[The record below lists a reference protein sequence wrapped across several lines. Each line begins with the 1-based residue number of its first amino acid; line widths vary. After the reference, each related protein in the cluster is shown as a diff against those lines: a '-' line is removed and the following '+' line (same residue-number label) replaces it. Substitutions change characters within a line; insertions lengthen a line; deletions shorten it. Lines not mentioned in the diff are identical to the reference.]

1 MLVDRRTVLLCGLAA
16 ALSACGE
23 PAPRNTGGVGTARP
37 GDRVV
42 AVSSVPE
49 KSGLLVDMPGNAQLL
64 VVQPRSGE
72 FRAFNPSC
80 PHVGSLV
87 NPPAGGAITCPLH
100 GSTFDPSTGE
110 VRKGPATSGLAEVAI
125 SRSGDDLVLA

>member
-1 MLVDRRTVLLCGLAA
+1 M
-16 ALSACGE
+16 
-23 PAPRNTGGVGTARP
+23 
-37 GDRVV
+37 
-42 AVSSVPE
+42 SSVPE

-72 FRAFNPSC
+72 FRAFNPAC

-100 GSTFDPSTGE
+100 GSTFDPATGE
-110 VRKGPATSGLAEVAI
+110 VRKGPATSGLTEVAI

>member
-1 MLVDRRTVLLCGLAA
+1 MLLCGLAA

-23 PAPRNTGGVGTARP
+23 PAPRKTGGAGTARP

-49 KSGLLVDMPGNAQLL
+49 GSGLLVDMPGNAQLL
-64 VVQPRSGE
+64 VVQPRPGE
-72 FRAFNPSC
+72 FRAFNPAC

-87 NPPAGGAITCPLH
+87 NPPAGGVITCPLH
-100 GSTFDPSTGE
+100 GSAFDPLSGA
-110 VRKGPATSGLAEVAI
+110 VRKGPATSGLTEVAI
-125 SRSGDDLVLA
+125 ARSGDELVLS

>member
-1 MLVDRRTVLLCGLAA
+1 MLLCGLAA

-23 PAPRNTGGVGTARP
+23 PAPRKTGGVGTARA

-42 AVSSVPE
+42 AVASVPSG
-49 KSGLLVDMPGNAQLL
+49 SGLLVDMPGNAQLL

-80 PHVGSLV
+80 PHVGSFV
-87 NPPAGGAITCPLH
+87 NPPAQGVITCPLH
-100 GSTFDPSTGE
+100 GSTFDASDGS
-110 VRKGPATSGLAEVAI
+110 VRKGPATSGLVEVAVV
-125 SRSGDDLVLA
+125 RSGDDLVLA

>member
-1 MLVDRRTVLLCGLAA
+1 MLLCGLAA

-23 PAPRNTGGVGTARP
+23 PAPRKTGGVGTARP

-72 FRAFNPSC
+72 FRAFNPAC

-110 VRKGPATSGLAEVAI
+110 VRKGPATSGLTEVAI

>member
-1 MLVDRRTVLLCGLAA
+1 VDRRSLLLCGLAA

-23 PAPRNTGGVGTARP
+23 PVPRKTGGVGTAKP
-37 GDRVV
+37 GDRVAT
-42 AVSSVPE
+42 AVSVPVG
-49 KSGLLVDMPGNAQLL
+49 SGVLVDMPGNAQLL

-87 NPPAGGAITCPLH
+87 NPPAGGVITCPLH
-100 GSTFDPSTGE
+100 GSAFDPLSGA
-110 VRKGPATSGLAEVAI
+110 VRKGPATSGLTEVAVAL
-125 SRSGDDLVLA
+125 SGEDLVLS

>member
-1 MLVDRRTVLLCGLAA
+1 MDRRTVLLCGLAA

-23 PAPRNTGGVGTARP
+23 PAPRKTGGVGTARP

-42 AVSSVPE
+42 AVSAVPSG
-49 KSGLLVDMPGNAQLL
+49 SGLLVDMPGNAQLL

-72 FRAFNPSC
+72 FRAFNPAC

-87 NPPAGGAITCPLH
+87 NPPAAGVITCPLH
-100 GSTFDPSTGE
+100 GSTFDPSSGA
-110 VRKGPATSGLAEVAI
+110 VREAPATSGLTEVALV
-125 SRSGDDLVLA
+125 RSGDDLVLG